1 MATSARRLAEL
12 SMVPP
17 LAAEV
22 AANLPS
28 SNATLTAITPITGA
42 FGTTG
47 NAIVDVTG
55 TYNQSILN
63 NNFRVLEDKINAILA
78 ALKA

>member
-22 AANLPS
+22 AANLTG
-28 SNATLTAITPITGA
+28 SNPAVTAITPITGA
-42 FGTTG
+42 FGSTG

-55 TYNQSILN
+55 TFSQTILN
-63 NNFRVLEDKINAILA
+63 NNFRVLEDKVNAILA

>member
-17 LAAEV
+17 LAQEI
-22 AANLPS
+22 AANLPA
-28 SNATLTAITPITGA
+28 SNAGIQALTPIATA
-42 FGTTG
+42 DATDLATVLVLA
-47 NAIVDVTG
+47 NATKAKV
-55 TYNQSILN
+55 NQI
-63 NNFRVLEDKINAILA
+63 IA

>member
-22 AANLPS
+22 AANLTG
-28 SNATLTAITPITGA
+28 SNAGVIAVTAITAPDATDLA
-42 FGTTG
+42 SAQTLANQTKARF
-47 NAIVDVTG
+47 NA
-55 TYNQSILN
+55 L
-63 NNFRVLEDKINAILA
+63 LA